1 MTRNDSG
8 RSSDN
13 CWEWWVCLTSINCF
27 CLHLF
32 HNPPF
37 HSPHLCFYLSASLL
51 TLAIIVSLSLQGS
64 VWVNNR
70 SRIVKSDY
78 TTFNGVI
85 HHIDTMLTP
94 YRLQDKPSVKSNTV
108 RWVWLKWINDLWSIR
123 LERQAVWPLSL
134 SLSLRWTLHQQ
145 LRFMATPIST
155 NS

>member
-1 MTRNDSG
+1 MTCVAFYNSRWPEMTQVG
-8 RSSDN
+8 RQITVESD
-13 CWEWWVCLTSINCF
+13 EY
-27 CLHLF
+27 
-32 HNPPF
+32 
-37 HSPHLCFYLSASLL
+37 SPHLCFYLSASLL

-145 LRFMATPIST
+145 LRFMATPVST